1 MAYFLQDQAVPQESR
16 AVSVNVPI
24 NWESQSSCVGVF
36 QVKPESHEWKQV
48 TEKFTSMMPVIIKQ
62 VTRIQNLWL
71 WEAYSFNKYRMVQ
84 KNSGVSNELMLYHGT
99 KENNPMAICKGE
111 DGFDLRLSNKG
122 SWGIALYFSENV
134 CYADKFAHITSEG
147 DREVLVASVLVGE
160 AYDFGT
166 EHKRELKM
174 PPVRERSKGNLESIK
189 YDSVSAITKDTRVY
203 MLYEMNKAYPAYIV
217 RYQFQ
222 HL

>member
-16 AVSVNVPI
+16 RVSVNTPV
-24 NWESQSSCVGVF
+24 NWESQSSCVDVF
-36 QVKPESHEWKQV
+36 QVKSESQEWKLL
-48 TEKFTSMMPVIIKQ
+48 TDKFTSVMPIVVKQ

-71 WEAYSFNKYRMVQ
+71 WEAYCFNKYRMVQ
-84 KNSGVSNELMLYHGT
+84 KNSGVANELMLYHGT

-122 SWGIALYFSENV
+122 SWGIALYFSESV

-147 DREVLVASVLVGE
+147 DREVLVASILVGE

-166 EHKRELKM
+166 EHKRDLRM
-174 PPVRERSKGNLESIK
+174 PLVREKSKKILKTLK
-189 YDSVSAITKDTRVY
+189 YECFRNI
-203 MLYEMNKAYPAYIV
+203 
-217 RYQFQ
+217 
-222 HL
+222 